1 MRRFMGLMIAA
12 LLAGLSGAA
21 TAGPL
26 DLKVPY
32 TADSVIGRGDNL
44 RTGKLWRTPNA
55 MRHEWIERG
64 VKQNVIV
71 RFDQNLVWSQLPGT
85 NVVVETD
92 LAGLAALPIAALND
106 PANLRETAV
115 GQETIEGM
123 RVTKY
128 RVATAPGAAS
138 SFEGHVWR
146 TAEGI
151 VLKIEGTGVHQGKA
165 GEIHLAFRNIRVG
178 AVDERLFELPA
189 NAQKMQV
196 KGDDAAALAD
206 MIGRLQKGRG
216 K

>member
-1 MRRFMGLMIAA
+1 MPRVLRLLIVA
-12 LLAGLSGAA
+12 LLAGLAGAA
-21 TAGPL
+21 NAGPL

-44 RTGKLWRTPNA
+44 RTGKLWRTPSA
-55 MRHEWIERG
+55 MRHEWVERG
-64 VKQNVIV
+64 AKHNVIV
-71 RFDQNLVWSQLPGT
+71 RFDRNLVWSQLPGT
-85 NVVVETD
+85 NIVVETD
-92 LAGLAALPIAALND
+92 LAGLASLPIAALND

-123 RVTKY
+123 KATKY

-138 SFEGHVWR
+138 GFDGHIWR

-151 VLKIEGTGVHQGKA
+151 VLKIEGTGEHQGKA
-165 GEIHLAFRNIRVG
+165 GDIHLAFRNIRVG
-178 AVDERLFELPA
+178 AIDAKVFELPA

-206 MIGRLQKGRG
+206 MIGRLQRGRA